1 MRTVPSVFRV
11 QHVACP
17 LLDGV
22 IAARLATRRPR
33 GPGRIVALDRFR
45 RVPGAGSPR
54 RIGIVPRGVTVHKAA
69 FHFAEFPW
77 TPVTTVRWM
86 SQNCSTFHAETFAAS
101 GIAWTS
107 LPVRSLAVLFEVRR
121 VVGVDDR
128 LISDRNVGEFTIFT
142 AGVQTIFTG
151 HEVIIVPTASRKE

>member
-1 MRTVPSVFRV
+1 MSIQLNKQSKKCFNYDLLNEYFSKTINKSRLPCHSFSVTQQTGHYITFSLLEPMRTVPSVFRV

-86 SQNCSTFHAETFAAS
+86 S
-101 GIAWTS
+101 
-107 LPVRSLAVLFEVRR
+107 
-121 VVGVDDR
+121 
-128 LISDRNVGEFTIFT
+128 LINI
-142 AGVQTIFTG
+142 
-151 HEVIIVPTASRKE
+151 K